1 MKKFDKGL
9 LVAILVAV
17 AVIAASLLLPNK
29 SYGAP
34 VWVEKPV
41 QCATYAEV
49 ITRAAGEGMKPL
61 FTMVGNVRIEEETYS
76 LPIVFYYNYESTY
89 WMMVEV
95 HTDDTACVAGVGA
108 EVDFDVS
115 EFYEDTKQERSW

>member
-61 FTMVGNVRIEEETYS
+61 FTMVGNARIEEEMYS
-76 LPIVFYYNYESTY
+76 LPMVFYYNQENTY

-95 HTDDTACVAGVGA
+95 HPDDTACVAGVGA

-115 EFYEDTKQERSW
+115 EFYEDAKPERSW

>member
-17 AVIAASLLLPNK
+17 AVVAASLLLPNK
-29 SYGAP
+29 SYGTP

-41 QCATYAEV
+41 QCASYQEV
-49 ITRAAGEGMKPL
+49 ITRAASQGMKPL
-61 FTMVGNVRIEEETYS
+61 CTMIGNVRLEEEMYS
-76 LPIVFYYNYESTY
+76 LPVIFYYNYENTY

-95 HTDDTACVAGVGA
+95 HTDNEACVVGVGA

-115 EFYEDTKQERSW
+115 EFYENTKPERSW